1 MSVLGALSNSMT
13 GVKVPSFLIS
23 HHIAGVGGLCVAAT
37 CHQAWESSQP
47 TLQQLRKAKQ
57 RDTKFWT
64 TLTCAPGIPPR
75 FVRSEELW
83 WSGLGQG
90 PTRWKKSEVH
100 AFQRLLS
107 AVHVWCWVLSS
118 AKSVQSDCQTAHNFF
133 PFESTVSARSSAK
146 VRGSS
151 KFTLFAWWT
160 LCWQPACVTLDMME
174 FLQQAQLRFPG
185 FDAIDVIAVQY
196 ITSKF
201 SKKQQKITQISSITS
216 YGKDLAQASVTPA
229 PNARRYTA

>member
-133 PFESTVSARSSAK
+133 RLNPRFLLDLQPKSEAHPNSHCLL
-146 VRGSS
+146 GG
-151 KFTLFAWWT
+151 LFVDN
-160 LCWQPACVTLDMME
+160 L
-174 FLQQAQLRFPG
+174 
-185 FDAIDVIAVQY
+185 
-196 ITSKF
+196 
-201 SKKQQKITQISSITS
+201 
-216 YGKDLAQASVTPA
+216 LA
-229 PNARRYTA
+229 